1 MAWTWLWPSLRWCQ
15 VTLVLCSGG
24 VRAEVPE
31 ERRAFRLRF
40 RRRGGGGSGRGK
52 KIARGSSPWVVASGP
67 ALRAAEGGA
76 VPENEPFLLNS
87 GRGLPFGIFQ
97 RAAFWQ
103 PGAPEIK
110 FFPAKFQR

>member
-1 MAWTWLWPSLRWCQ
+1 MEALARSFLRNGARSVCAF
-15 VTLVLCSGG
+15 GAAAAA
-24 VRAEVPE
+24 VRGA
-31 ERRAFRLRF
+31 A
-40 RRRGGGGSGRGK
+40 K
-52 KIARGSSPWVVASGP
+52 KIGRGSSPWVVASGP